1 MPKTNYE
8 PITLVSR
15 RLRKMAAVI
24 LMSALAAA
32 LPAGA
37 QDQNAAASGSR
48 LEKNKELVIN
58 FYKAIF
64 DDRDVA
70 EAFRKYAAPD
80 YIQHSPLA
88 VDVPS
93 TIDFLQKMLDGIPE
107 HDWKLTRVIAE
118 GDLVV
123 LHVHSWSVPED
134 PGRAIVEIFRVAD
147 GRVAEHWEVIQT
159 VVKME
164 GRSMF

>member
-1 MPKTNYE
+1 MTNNE
-8 PITLVSR
+8 L
-15 RLRKMAAVI
+15 RLRFEGPLRNLAAAI
-24 LMSALAAA
+24 LLSALASI
-32 LPAGA
+32 LPVQA
-37 QDQNAAASGSR
+37 QTQNAADAAR
-48 LEKNKELVIN
+48 LEANKKVVID
-58 FYKAIF
+58 FYKALF
-64 DDRDVA
+64 DDRKVA
-70 EAFRKYAAPD
+70 EAFAKYAAPD

-88 VDVPS
+88 ADVPS
-93 TIDFLQKMLDGIPE
+93 TIDFLQKMLDGMPK
-107 HDWKLTRVIAE
+107 HDWELVRVIAE

-123 LHVHSWSVPED
+123 LHVHSWSVAED